1 MGSNYRRY
9 RGALDGY
16 YRGKKRFD
24 LKGVEMTKTIEAV
37 AMAVLGVVMV
47 IVVLQRGDSVK
58 KIIDSSA
65 NLSSGLVG
73 ALTGAPK

>member
-1 MGSNYRRY
+1 
-9 RGALDGY
+9 
-16 YRGKKRFD
+16 
-24 LKGVEMTKTIEAV
+24 MTKTIEAV

>member
-1 MGSNYRRY
+1 
-9 RGALDGY
+9 
-16 YRGKKRFD
+16 
-24 LKGVEMTKTIEAV
+24 MTKTIEAV
-37 AMAVLGVVMV
+37 AMAILGVVMV

-65 NLSSGLVG
+65 SLSTGLVG